1 MAHVP
6 RSYDERSCE
15 IQSSRTAQVGF
26 FPHEIWKPVPSPLE
40 VAVRV
45 AALEPDTDA
54 SDDRRQEVSAAA
66 NWFFNGHR
74 NKLTLDGSWLRVDD
88 PVGARSGWRA
98 RLQWEISL

>member
-1 MAHVP
+1 MRLH
-6 RSYDERSCE
+6 RHRGF
-15 IQSSRTAQVGF
+15 QSPTRWF
-26 FPHEIWKPVPSPLE
+26 
-40 VAVRV
+40 
-45 AALEPDTDA
+45 
-54 SDDRRQEVSAAA
+54 AAA